1 MWNLAGIPVVMS
13 KWSPFVEEDQPE
25 EKSMPLWVHLKNVPI
40 DMFSWQGLSFV
51 ASPLGTPVRLHP
63 ETVQCLNIEVAK
75 IFVNVD
81 LTKDLPKKMNFN
93 IQGRQCLVP
102 MAANKVS

>member
-40 DMFSWQGLSFV
+40 NMVSWKGLSLI
-51 ASPLGTPVRLHP
+51 ASPVGVPARFHP
-63 ETVQCLNIEVAK
+63 ETAQCINLKLPK
-75 IFVNVD
+75 IFVNAD
-81 LTKDLPKKMNFN
+81 LTKELPRAMNFKLN
-93 IQGRQCLVP
+93 GTKTLV
-102 MAANKVS
+102 